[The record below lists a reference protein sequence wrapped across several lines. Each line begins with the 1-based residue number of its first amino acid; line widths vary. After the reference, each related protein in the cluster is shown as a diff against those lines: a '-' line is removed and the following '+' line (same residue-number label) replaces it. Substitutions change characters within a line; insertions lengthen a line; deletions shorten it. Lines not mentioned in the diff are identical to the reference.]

1 MEELQEAQDKCEYP
15 PRLQIRCIRND
26 PSVNLQYNFHV
37 EKMKKKKTK
46 CVAEFQLLKTA
57 KGNIQVYMC
66 LYAHTC
72 TYNFNIK
79 CLCKP

>member
-1 MEELQEAQDKCEYP
+1 MEELQEAQNKCEYP

-37 EKMKKKKTK
+37 EKIKKKKKKSK

-57 KGNIQVYMC
+57 KGNKLTIHYLKTRRSSV
-66 LYAHTC
+66 
-72 TYNFNIK
+72 
-79 CLCKP
+79 